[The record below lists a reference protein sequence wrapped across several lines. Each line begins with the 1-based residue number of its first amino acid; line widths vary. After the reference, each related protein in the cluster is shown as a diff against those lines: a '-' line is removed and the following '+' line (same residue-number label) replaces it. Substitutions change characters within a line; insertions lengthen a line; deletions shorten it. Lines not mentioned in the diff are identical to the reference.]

1 MELVTHRKARQN
13 YQILSSVQA
22 GIALTGAEVKSLR
35 QGHASLVGSFV
46 RPIGSEL
53 FLVNCQITPYQFAS
67 QRDFDQKRTR
77 KLLLKK
83 REIYHLLEQ
92 IEQKGATLIPLSFE
106 LVHNQIK
113 LVIGVARGKKQFE
126 RRAELKAR
134 SIDRSLAR
142 AVKQQYR

>member
-1 MELVTHRKARQN
+1 MELVSHRKARQQ
-13 YQILSSVQA
+13 YQILSTVQA

-35 QGHASLVGSFV
+35 QSHASLVGSFV
-46 RPIGSEL
+46 RPIGHEL
-53 FLVNCQITPYQFAS
+53 FLINCQITPYQFAS
-67 QRDFDQKRTR
+67 QRDIEQKRTR

-106 LVHNQIK
+106 LTHNRVK
-113 LVIGVARGKKQFE
+113 LTIGVARGKKQFE

-134 SIDRSLAR
+134 SIDRSIAR
-142 AVKQQYR
+142 AVKQQFR